1 MSWTRVR
8 VTWVVFL
15 LVSFPPAISWAQG
28 QLNTEDAD
36 SAAIK
41 QVVADW
47 SDAFN
52 RHDAHA
58 VAMLFAEDG
67 DFTNPQGIHRKG
79 RKEIEERFTTT
90 LGGPFKS
97 AHRTDSVRSIR
108 FLSPEIAAVDVDW
121 EMTGAKAAMAQP
133 SLSAKVFSNRC

>member
-1 MSWTRVR
+1 MTGDCDELDTSE
-8 VTWVVFL
+8 
-15 LVSFPPAISWAQG
+15 S
-28 QLNTEDAD
+28 DM
-36 SAAIK
+36 K
-41 QVVADW
+41 QVVDW

-58 VAMLFAEDG
+58 VATLFTEDG
-67 DFTNPQGIHRKG
+67 EFTNPQGIHRKG

-90 LGGPFKS
+90 SGGPFKS
-97 AHRTDSVRSIR
+97 VHRTDSVRSIR
-108 FLSPEIAAVDVDW
+108 FLSPEIAPVDVDW

>member
-1 MSWTRVR
+1 MTGGCDELDTCES
-8 VTWVVFL
+8 
-15 LVSFPPAISWAQG
+15 
-28 QLNTEDAD
+28 D
-36 SAAIK
+36 IK
-41 QVVADW
+41 QVVVDW

-58 VAMLFAEDG
+58 VATLFTEDG

-90 LGGPFKS
+90 LGGPIKS